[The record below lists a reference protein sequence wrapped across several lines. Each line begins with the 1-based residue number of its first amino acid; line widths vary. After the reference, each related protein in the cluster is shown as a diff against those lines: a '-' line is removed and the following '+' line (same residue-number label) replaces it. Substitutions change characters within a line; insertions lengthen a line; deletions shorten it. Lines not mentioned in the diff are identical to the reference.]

1 MSADE
6 KAPDKVDRIYHISYL
21 ICFGWC
27 FLRATPISIRN
38 AHFLSEM
45 PFSIS
50 YLFLIF
56 CSFSNINILYKGA
69 KTWIKKQNS
78 YFQEIK

>member
-1 MSADE
+1 MVLDIGGHE
-6 KAPDKVDRIYHISYL
+6 N
-21 ICFGWC
+21 

-56 CSFSNINILYKGA
+56 CSNINILYKGA
-69 KTWIKKQNS
+69 KTWIKKQKK